1 MLTTANARE
10 MIKTSQGRQELL
22 RRVEVLRSHKYRDEE
37 IALDLGLTVR
47 DLKALENGYAFV
59 DSLV

>member
-10 MIKTSQGRQELL
+10 MLKTSQGRQELL
-22 RRVEVLRSHKYRDEE
+22 RRVRVLRSHKYKDEE

-47 DLKALENGYAFV
+47 DLNALENGYAFV
-59 DSLV
+59 DCLI

>member
-1 MLTTANARE
+1 MLTTAKARE

-22 RRVEVLRSHKYRDEE
+22 RRVEVLRSHRYTDEE

-47 DLKALENGYAFV
+47 DLNALENGYVFV
-59 DSLV
+59 DSLI

>member
-22 RRVEVLRSHKYRDEE
+22 RRVEVLRSHRYTDEE

-47 DLKALENGYAFV
+47 DLKALENGYVFI

>member
-10 MIKTSQGRQELL
+10 MLKTSQGRQELL
-22 RRVEVLRSHKYRDEE
+22 RRVEVLRSHKYKDEE

-47 DLKALENGYAFV
+47 DLNALENGYAFV
-59 DSLV
+59 DGLI

>member
-10 MIKTSQGRQELL
+10 MIKTSKGRQELL
-22 RRVEVLRSHKYRDEE
+22 RRVEVLRSHRYTDEE

-59 DSLV
+59 DSLI

>member
-22 RRVEVLRSHKYRDEE
+22 RRVEVLRSHRYTDEE

-59 DSLV
+59 DSLI

>member
-10 MIKTSQGRQELL
+10 MIKTSKGRQELL
-22 RRVEVLRSHKYRDEE
+22 RRVEVLRSHRYTDEE

>member
-10 MIKTSQGRQELL
+10 MLKTSQGRQELL
-22 RRVEVLRSHKYRDEE
+22 RRVEVLRSHKYKDEE

-47 DLKALENGYAFV
+47 DLNALENGYAFV
-59 DSLV
+59 DCLI

>member
-22 RRVEVLRSHKYRDEE
+22 RRVEVLRSHRYTDEE
-37 IALDLGLTVR
+37 IALDLDLTVR

>member
-10 MIKTSQGRQELL
+10 MLKTSKGRQELL
-22 RRVEVLRSHKYRDEE
+22 RRVEVLRSHRYKDEE

-47 DLKALENGYAFV
+47 DLNALENGYAFV
-59 DSLV
+59 DCLI